1 MKHRIA
7 VLLVLVGVFMIR
19 GAIGHAQVQ
28 VQPPEVFVV
37 EGRVTWMSGQRM
49 IVAPANDFAVTID
62 LARISLGDQR
72 LISQGEY
79 VVVTGQLLRP
89 TRTILALSIQIVGA
103 WYPQSP

>member
-1 MKHRIA
+1 MQHRI
-7 VLLVLVGVFMIR
+7 VVFLVVAGALVVS

-49 IVAPANDFAVTID
+49 MVAPANDFAINVD
-62 LARISLGDQR
+62 LARIALSDQR

-89 TRTILALSIQIVGA
+89 TRTLLAQSIQIVGA